1 MPIRVLQ
8 VVTYMQ
14 RGGLETMLMNYYRN
28 IDRSKVQ
35 FDFLVHRD
43 FEADYDREILE
54 LGGKIHRL
62 PVLNPF
68 GPGYLKKLD
77 QFYKEHPEYTI
88 VHSHLDC
95 LAGIPLKY
103 AKKNGVPVRLAHAHN
118 SNQTKNL
125 KYPIK
130 LFCRR
135 NITKNANHLFACSE
149 EAGKWMFQG
158 APFEVLHN
166 AIDAERYIFNPVIRE
181 KMRREFGISQDT
193 MVVGHVGRFMPQKNH
208 SFLLDIFAEVHRRQ
222 PNSRLLLVGE
232 GDLEGEAKQKAKA
245 LGLGDAVIFA
255 GVRSDVPAL
264 LQAMDAFVLP
274 SLYEGLPLVMVEAQA
289 AGLPCL
295 ISDKVPI
302 ECEKTQ
308 GLVRQIALDAGAAEW
323 ADEAISCARI
333 ERRNT
338 FQQIRD
344 ANYDIR
350 ENAEKLE
357 RFYLKI
363 GGGEKTNGSYT
374 YSGNSCV

>member
-28 IDRSKVQ
+28 VDRSKVQ

-43 FEADYDREILE
+43 FEADYDKEILE
-54 LGGKIHRL
+54 LGGKIHHL

-68 GPGYLKKLD
+68 GPDYLKQLD
-77 QFYKEHPEYTI
+77 RFYKEHPEYKI

-103 AKKNGVPVRLAHAHN
+103 AKKNNIPVRIAHAHN

-130 LFCRR
+130 MFCRG
-135 NITKNANHLFACSE
+135 NITKNANYLFACSE
-149 EAGKWMFQG
+149 EAGKWMYQG

-166 AIDAERYIFNPVIRE
+166 AIDAEKYIYNIEIRN
-181 KMRREFGISQDT
+181 KVRSGLGFDSNT
-193 MVVGHVGRFMPQKNH
+193 LVVGHIGRFMPQKNH
-208 SFLLDIFAEVHRRQ
+208 SFLLDIFAEVLKQRS
-222 PNSRLLLVGE
+222 NSILLLVGE
-232 GDLEGEAKQKAKA
+232 GDLETETKKKACD
-245 LGLGDAVIFA
+245 LGISKNVIFA
-255 GVRSDVPAL
+255 GVRSDVPEL
-264 LQAMDAFVLP
+264 LQAMDVFMLP

-302 ECEKTQ
+302 ECVKTN
-308 GLVRQIALDAGAAEW
+308 GLVDQIPIDAGAGRW
-323 ADEAISCARI
+323 ADKVINVTKI

-338 FQQIRD
+338 FEEIKNAD
-344 ANYDIR
+344 FDIK
-350 ENAEKLE
+350 ENAKRLE
-357 RFYLKI
+357 DFYLVKSHY
-363 GGGEKTNGSYT
+363 E
-374 YSGNSCV
+374 

>member
-28 IDRSKVQ
+28 IDRSQVQ

-43 FEADYDREILE
+43 FEADYDSEILE

-68 GPGYLKKLD
+68 GKRYLKELD
-77 QFYKEHPEYTI
+77 QFFINHPEYQI

-103 AKKNGVPVRLAHAHN
+103 AKKNGVPVRIAHAHN

-135 NITKNANHLFACSE
+135 NITGNANHLFACSE

-158 APFEVLHN
+158 AEFDVLHN
-166 AIDAERYIFNPVIRE
+166 AIDAEKYSYNSEIRD
-181 KMRREFGISQDT
+181 KVRKQFGFQDHT
-193 MVVGHVGRFMPQKNH
+193 LVLGHVGRFMPQKNH
-208 SFLLDIFAEVHRRQ
+208 SFLLDIFQAVLKEKED
-222 PNSRLLLVGE
+222 SMLLLVGE
-232 GDLEGEAKQKAKA
+232 GELEEEIKKKADQ
-245 LGLGDAVIFA
+245 LGIREKVVFT
-255 GVRSDVPAL
+255 GVRSDVPDL
-264 LQAMDAFVLP
+264 LQAMDVFILP

-295 ISDKVPI
+295 ISDMVPE
-302 ECEKTQ
+302 ECRKTK
-308 GLVRQIALDAGAAEW
+308 GLVVQVPLRASTEKWAKIIMKAGK
-323 ADEAISCARI
+323 IK
-333 ERRNT
+333 RRNT
-338 FQQIRD
+338 FEEIKAERF
-344 ANYDIR
+344 DIK
-350 ENAEKLE
+350 ENARQLQK
-357 RFYLKI
+357 FYLNLSDQ
-363 GGGEKTNGSYT
+363 NGAQER
-374 YSGNSCV
+374 